1 MEILA
6 VLAVLQLL
14 LLISAGSML
23 RSYFVRGRH
32 RGMQE
37 AATEIIRGVNS
48 HFDVVEGQ
56 LPPSVSKALEILNA
70 APGNASHRKQLDH
83 RRAQL
88 WIFGDA
94 VGSACRSKGYRPGK
108 QTMGPREGRMFIEL
122 SLDELLE
129 LNWLAHLGFQ
139 HMMPNYRG
147 FEIHRFSGEE
157 DAWEGAKAVA
167 KIEAVIPAKERPFS
181 DLSVQVQGRQKLIRD
196 WWQAVPSK
204 LTA

>member
-48 HFDVVEGQ
+48 HFDVVGGQ
-56 LPPSVSKALEILNA
+56 LPPSISKALEILNA
-70 APGNASHRKQLDH
+70 APVNASHRKQLDH

-94 VGSACRSKGYRPGK
+94 VGSACLSKGYRSGK
-108 QTMGPREGRMFIEL
+108 QTMAPREGRMFIEL

-147 FEIHRFSGEE
+147 FETHRFSGE
-157 DAWEGAKAVA
+157 DAARHASKAVERLEVSIPETHRPVDPTA
-167 KIEAVIPAKERPFS
+167 LSNGRLTLVENWWSERKLAAV
-181 DLSVQVQGRQKLIRD
+181 
-196 WWQAVPSK
+196 
-204 LTA
+204 